1 MKIDLHL
8 HTNASDGVLSPE
20 RLVARAAELGLSFIA
35 ITDHD
40 SVEGIAP
47 ALAAAQSHPGL
58 AVIPGVEISTDV
70 PRGEVHMLGYFID
83 YGNAALQDTLA
94 RLRLSRIQRAKS
106 MVEKLNRLGVGI
118 TWQRVQELAQNS
130 SVGRPHLAQAML
142 EKGYITSHQEAFT
155 KYIGRE
161 GPAYVEREK
170 MTPREAAE
178 LIARSGGLPVLAH
191 PGDIP
196 QVETLLAELRP
207 AGLVGLE
214 VFYNGYAPP
223 KVQELKRLAQRHR
236 LIPCGGSDYHGLGAD
251 FEREIG
257 SLGVPLSSVQALYAR
272 AQRPL
277 ALS

>member
-8 HTNASDGVLSPE
+8 HTNASDGILSPE

-47 ALAAAQSHPGL
+47 ALAAAKAHPGL
-58 AVIPGVEISTDV
+58 QVIPGVEISTDV

-83 YGNAALQDTLA
+83 YGNATLQDTLA
-94 RLRLSRIQRAKS
+94 RLRLSRVERARR

-118 TWQRVQELAQNS
+118 TWQRVQELAQDS

-142 EKGYITSHQEAFT
+142 EQGYIASHQEAFT
-155 KYIGRE
+155 KYIGRD

-178 LIARSGGLPVLAH
+178 LIARAGGLPVLAH
-191 PGDIP
+191 PGDIAGI
-196 QVETLLAELRP
+196 EALLAELLP
-207 AGLVGLE
+207 AGLVGME

-223 KVQELKRLAQRHR
+223 KVRELKRLAERHR

-277 ALS
+277 AIP